1 MGVFGDHEDHEYPAD
16 HDDEDYTTAKI
27 IKILLMMLKISILK
41 SISLPRWF
49 PAWKDEGGGAVEA
62 SWPEDRAPGET
73 ELFEFLLFLF
83 LVGNNRFYFKVE
95 VGPRCTLRES
105 DEVK

>member
-1 MGVFGDHEDHEYPAD
+1 M
-16 HDDEDYTTAKI
+16 
-27 IKILLMMLKISILK
+27 ILIISILK